1 MKEINSAEQFHEA
14 RLFVKDYGLQRLK
27 HEMGVPPHRTI
38 GTSPLVGTQAREP
51 SHSPPHTLPVAP
63 GFVDKNT
70 YQLTTTKNPFN
81 VFAMAGAG
89 QMGPGNE
96 EDNAALERA
105 GDAVSKDYA
114 KRFRVR
120 RNLPVNDENWNE
132 GGKWVGVASMSA
144 RHRSDE
150 CVSNIQGPN
159 VSWSGRSQPERN
171 TRASAGS

>member
-1 MKEINSAEQFHEA
+1 M
-14 RLFVKDYGLQRLK
+14 
-27 HEMGVPPHRTI
+27 
-38 GTSPLVGTQAREP
+38 
-51 SHSPPHTLPVAP
+51 
-63 GFVDKNT
+63 DKNT
-70 YQLTTTKNPFN
+70 YQLTTTPNPFN
-81 VFAMAGAG
+81 VFARAGAG
-89 QMGPGNE
+89 LMGSGNE